1 LYYAIWGKEL
11 SQPSNM
17 KKKIMIRSMVYNQL
31 RITSTLETIK
41 NKFEDY
47 FVVIFDN
54 VSENNFLVSF
64 KD

>member
-1 LYYAIWGKEL
+1 
-11 SQPSNM
+11 M

-31 RITSTLETIK
+31 CITSTLETIK

-47 FVVIFDN
+47 FVEIFDN

-64 KD
+64 KN